1 MYFTIPVDPF
11 PETDVS
17 PSGGPLSTRSLPTR
31 GERVKQKERVLLD
44 AARAVFVEKGYDGAR
59 VTEIARRAGISDG
72 ALYSYYKAKS
82 DLMQAVLAEFWQGL
96 TEGAAAAVAGPAEP
110 FAQLRALA
118 AFHLSTLIANFDFVN
133 LTFALRRTGDEL
145 AASRDQMRRYVA
157 VFDEVFR
164 RGVDRGQIDPNA
176 NMRLLRDS
184 FYGALEYSARSMV
197 QRGRRYPGD
206 AEAAVENVVGQIQA
220 RHGMPARGRDAGG
233 RDAAAILDRLDAIA
247 DRLDGATG
255 HLAAGTGISGE
266 RKHEA

>member
-1 MYFTIPVDPF
+1 M
-11 PETDVS
+11 S
-17 PSGGPLSTRSLPTR
+17 PSGGQLSTRPLSTRPLSTR

-96 TEGAAAAVAGPAEP
+96 TEGAATAVAGHDEP
-110 FAQLRALA
+110 FVQLRALA
-118 AFHLSTLIANFDFVN
+118 AFHLSAMIANFDFVN

-157 VFDEVFR
+157 VFDEIFR
-164 RGVDRGQIDPNA
+164 RGVDRGQIDPVA
-176 NMRLLRDS
+176 NLRLLRDS
-184 FYGALEYSARSMV
+184 FYGTLEYSARSMV
-197 QRGRRYPGD
+197 QRSRRKPAD
-206 AEAAVENVVGQIQA
+206 AEAAVENMVGQIQA
-220 RHGMPARGRDAGG
+220 RYGIPAAGRDLRGG
-233 RDAAAILDRLDAIA
+233 DAAAILARLDAIA

-255 HLAAGTGISGE
+255 HLAATRDFSGE
-266 RKHEA
+266 RTHET